1 MTLLSEKRQ
10 IINQQI
16 IQSLFTQCDNITELE
31 YEAMSNLP
39 EDRVAYVCR
48 RCCKDN
54 VWRQE
59 MMQCVQENLAHV
71 RLLVNFS

>member
-1 MTLLSEKRQ
+1 
-10 IINQQI
+10 
-16 IQSLFTQCDNITELE
+16 
-31 YEAMSNLP
+31 MSNLP
-39 EDRVAYVCR
+39 EDRVVYVCR

-71 RLLVNFS
+71 CLFVILLILKTSFYVLDFTLS